1 MNIDK
6 YEWTIGQAPP
16 PLEAHSAAKHA
27 VFRSYIERY
36 IEVLTSNP
44 RREALGLT
52 LIDGFAGGG
61 EYTFKDAMVPGS
73 PMILLQEF
81 ACARARLSIQRRKP
95 FHLNA
100 EFILVERSTAN
111 KEFLEYTIRRSEYK
125 SLLGDSVHLLNTEFE
140 QALPQILARIRAR
153 TRAHRSI
160 FFLDQYGYSQVSLE
174 TIRTILT
181 SLNSPEIVLTFNVD
195 WLISFLSADDEFLK
209 AVKPVELELNDVK
222 RMLAF
227 KTEPRDGRWLIQN
240 LLFQHLRDK
249 TGAPYYTCFF
259 IKSPASHLS
268 YWLVHIS
275 KHPKARDEMARLHW
289 AMKNHFTHHGRAGL
303 KMLGFDPEQESQQM
317 PMDFLFDDNAE
328 ARTTKALMSD
338 LPPLIFERSAQISA
352 PPTLE
357 NLFTHV
363 CNETPATTKQ
373 IAQVIVNLR
382 NEGEI
387 EIFTKD
393 GGAKPRSEQIAW
405 TDVILPARQR
415 SLLSTVWP
423 PNRS

>member
-73 PMILLQEF
+73 PMILLQEV

-100 EFILVERSTAN
+100 EFIFVERSTAN

-209 AVKPVELELNDVK
+209 AVKPVELELNDIK

-240 LLFQHLRDK
+240 Q
-249 TGAPYYTCFF
+249 
-259 IKSPASHLS
+259 
-268 YWLVHIS
+268 
-275 KHPKARDEMARLHW
+275 
-289 AMKNHFTHHGRAGL
+289 NHFTHHGRAGL

-357 NLFTHV
+357 NLFAHV